1 MKRIPPIVVI
11 ATGLVMLS
19 CAIALMGDFFFSYF
33 ADPQGQVRAQR
44 ERVANTAAVSVVD
57 LLSEGE
63 LDRIQSL
70 LTRTVNQDPDLL
82 SAGIRK
88 NDGGLLLATAQHYRH
103 AAKNKADEEHRALAT
118 VPIATTNGSW
128 GQIELVFQPAK
139 PGITGFLSSHP
150 PLLFL
155 LCLVTFG
162 FFTYALYMKRVLH
175 QFDPNAT
182 IPERVRA
189 AFDAMTEG
197 VVIVDPKGRIAMA
210 NDKFSLLCEM
220 KESALTAEPLS
231 RVRWLEERL
240 PENPED
246 HPWNRCMREQTAIVG
261 ADLLL
266 GDAQVDE
273 QRVIVNCAPI
283 LDSHNKVRG
292 CMVTFDNITELHLA
306 NQQLELAMH
315 DLQNSRLE
323 VEKKAADLQRLASVD
338 YLTGVLNRRAFTE
351 QASELFEVASERR
364 HVFSCIMID
373 IDHFKSINDTF
384 GHGVGD
390 LVIQSLA
397 DILTANT
404 RDEDKVG
411 RLGGEEFCI
420 ALPNTGRETAMEI
433 AQRIRVAV
441 EGQIVNTVEQ
451 IDSRV
456 VTASVGVAV
465 YQKHHKTLLGL
476 VESADQALYEAKEG
490 GRNRVC
496 LAEPDEVVTN

>member
-1 MKRIPPIVVI
+1 MKRISPIVVI

-19 CAIALMGDFFFSYF
+19 CAIALMGDFFLSYF
-33 ADPQGQVRAQR
+33 ADPQAELRKQR

-57 LLSEGE
+57 MVSQGE
-63 LDRIQSL
+63 IERIQVL
-70 LTRTVNQDPDLL
+70 LTRTVDNDSDLL
-82 SAGIRK
+82 SAAIRK
-88 NDGGLLLATAQHYRH
+88 NDGNLLLATRKHYQY
-103 AAKNKADEEHRALAT
+103 AAERQSTGDHLALAS
-118 VPIATTNGSW
+118 VPIDTKAGSW
-128 GQIELVFQPAK
+128 GQIELIFRPTQP
-139 PGITGFLSSHP
+139 GVIGFVKSNPS
-150 PLLFL
+150 LLFF
-155 LCLVTFG
+155 LCVAFFG
-162 FFTYALYMKRVLH
+162 FVTYALYMKRVLH

-197 VVIVDPKGRIAMA
+197 VVIVDSEGRIAMA
-210 NDKFSLLCEM
+210 NDKFSLLCEIS
-220 KESALTAEPLS
+220 ESALTAEHLS
-231 RVRWLEERL
+231 RVSWLKERL
-240 PENPED
+240 QEDPQD
-246 HPWNRCMREQTAIVG
+246 HPWHRCMREQSAVVG

-266 GDAQVDE
+266 NEMPADE

-306 NQQLELAMH
+306 NQQLELTLH

-351 QASELFEVASERR
+351 QASELFEVASQRR

-404 RDEDKVG
+404 RDEDRVG

-420 ALPNTGRETAMEI
+420 ALPNTGREMAMEI
-433 AQRIRVAV
+433 AQRIRLAV
-441 EGQIVNTVEQ
+441 ENQIVNTVEQ
-451 IDSRV
+451 LETRV

-465 YQKHHKTLLGL
+465 YQKHHKSLLAL
-476 VESADQALYEAKEG
+476 VESSDQALYEAKES

-496 LAEPDEVVTN
+496 LAERDTAVTD